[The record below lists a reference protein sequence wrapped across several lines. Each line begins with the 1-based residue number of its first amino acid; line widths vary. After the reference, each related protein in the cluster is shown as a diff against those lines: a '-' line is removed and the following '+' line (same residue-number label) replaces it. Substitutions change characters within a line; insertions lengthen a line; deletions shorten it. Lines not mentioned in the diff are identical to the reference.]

1 MPRGYIQELL
11 AGQKSPKEEVEEL
24 MIYLGAKLGVL
35 VGEFINHETPA
46 AVLESLSLTRV

>member
-1 MPRGYIQELL
+1 MPRGYIQEFL
-11 AGQKSPKEEVEEL
+11 AGQNSPKEEVEEL

-35 VGEFINHETPA
+35 VGEFINYETPA